1 MTSARRHRGDVFDFC
16 TAAVRLRQ
24 DLAEPRDLRPQVFVL
39 ALERIETEYLFMQ
52 DGLRHV
58 G

>member
-24 DLAEPRDLRPQVFVL
+24 DLAEPRDLGPQVVVL
-39 ALERIETEYLFMQ
+39 SLERVEPENLF
-52 DGLRHV
+52 V
-58 G
+58 